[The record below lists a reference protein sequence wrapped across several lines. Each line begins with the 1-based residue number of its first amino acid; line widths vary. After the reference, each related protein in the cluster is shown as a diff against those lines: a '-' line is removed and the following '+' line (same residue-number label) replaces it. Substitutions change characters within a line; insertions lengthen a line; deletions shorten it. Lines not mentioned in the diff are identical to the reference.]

1 MASYVDGISQAAT
14 AAAASSTAS
23 TSSSSSSSSSSNSSS
38 SVTLG
43 KEEFL
48 TLLVAQ
54 LQNQDPLNPSDP
66 TEFTAQLAQFG
77 QLEQMMNLNTS
88 MESLITAEANSQILS
103 TFSLIGKEVLV
114 EGSTVQI
121 EEQGDTTEIG
131 YTLDNAASSLTIL
144 IKDANGNTVR
154 TLNATSLDAGTHSL
168 TWDGKDDSGEDVKA
182 GKYSLVLQAESAT
195 EGTSVAATTLVRTE
209 VTGVDLSSSTTKLDT
224 PVGQFSLA
232 SVHGVYDK
240 DQKKEDEKTATA
252 TTSSSKAT
260 TTTGK
265 TSTTTSTLTDI
276 ATAITES

>member
-14 AAAASSTAS
+14 AAAASSTSS
-23 TSSSSSSSSSSNSSS
+23 TSSSSSSSSGSNSSS

-114 EGSTVQI
+114 EGSAIQV
-121 EEQGDTTEIG
+121 EKQGDTTEIG
-131 YTLDNAASSLTIL
+131 YTLDNTASSLTIL
-144 IKDANGNTVR
+144 IKDDSGNTVR
-154 TLNATSLDAGTHSL
+154 TLNATSLDTGTHSL
-168 TWDGKDDSGEDVKA
+168 TWDGKDDSGKDVKA

-209 VTGVDLSSSTTKLDT
+209 VTGVDLSSSTTKLET

-240 DQKKEDEKTATA
+240 DQDSDEKAATA

-260 TTTGK
+260 TTTGE